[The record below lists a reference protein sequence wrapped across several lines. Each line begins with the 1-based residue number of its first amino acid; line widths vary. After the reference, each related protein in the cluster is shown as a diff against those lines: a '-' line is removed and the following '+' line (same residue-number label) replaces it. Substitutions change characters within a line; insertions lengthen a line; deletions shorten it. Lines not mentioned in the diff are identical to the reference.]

1 MSAGVTFF
9 FLMNAVA
16 QQPRPASPTSASV
29 QRVADQFMDRLL
41 VKCGDSHFVA
51 FNQYSGYRGVGLF
64 EYKDLSTK
72 LFPHCLRRTASMG
85 TNGVSAVASRQ
96 RDVLRR
102 QWSGWQGGTDPWLEF
117 TIWISKHKDALWQGY
132 VKGAG
137 A

>member
-1 MSAGVTFF
+1 MKLDLYTKIVLTTAELLSVSAGVAFF

-72 LFPHCLRRTASMG
+72 LVPTPLSQADRLNGYEWRLGRRFQA
-85 TNGVSAVASRQ
+85 A
-96 RDVLRR
+96 
-102 QWSGWQGGTDPWLEF
+102 
-117 TIWISKHKDALWQGY
+117 
-132 VKGAG
+132 
-137 A
+137 